1 MQILCRRDYSL
12 VPRAHAHYE
21 ASRRNCFGAVCQM
34 IKRVGAA
41 LLWPLA
47 LAFLFI
53 GFNKNDPYLISLRG
67 GGNLAVAAIGIF
79 VAIVLIRRGY
89 WRGVAK
95 KGLVL
100 LWCLVPLSPLA
111 AHLRFEW
118 RKHGVLHTDAATAH
132 RLGRHF
138 VVGYSSFAEV
148 AALAE
153 KGLIAGVYVTRHN
166 LRGRSAEAL
175 KSEISALQAIRRAAN
190 LPPLIVTADQEG
202 GIVSHLAPVLTE
214 LPSLATL
221 ADLPAD
227 LRARMAEEYGRIHGR
242 GLASLGI
249 NLNFAPVLDLRPE
262 RRLTRFDFNTLI
274 GWRAISGDPAKVAD
288 VALPYIRGLEMSGV
302 GATVKHFPGLGRVRG
317 DTHHFSADL
326 DAPIDELEASDWRPF
341 RQALTGSHA
350 LLMIGHVRL
359 TAADP
364 VRPASHSKKVIDGII
379 RGKWNYQGVVITD
392 DLVMGAIY
400 QHDVCTAVV
409 EALNAGADL
418 LLIAFDGAQFYR
430 VFTCASAAERQAGLD
445 RAMLD
450 ASDIRLDR
458 LPQGRR
464 EMGSGAE

>member
-1 MQILCRRDYSL
+1 
-12 VPRAHAHYE
+12 
-21 ASRRNCFGAVCQM
+21 M
-34 IKRVGAA
+34 IKRVGAV

-67 GGNLAVAAIGIF
+67 TGNAAVVAIGAAVAIA
-79 VAIVLIRRGY
+79 LLWRGY
-89 WRGVAK
+89 WSGAARK
-95 KGLVL
+95 ILVL
-100 LWCLVPLSPLA
+100 LWCLVPLSVLA

-118 RKHGVLHTDAATAH
+118 RKHDVLHTEASTAH

-138 VVGYSSFAEV
+138 VVGYSSFDEV
-148 AALAE
+148 ATLAE

-175 KSEISALQAIRRAAN
+175 KSEISALQARRRAAG
-190 LPPLIVTADQEG
+190 LPHLIVAADQEG
-202 GIVSHLAPVLTE
+202 GIVSHLAPALTE
-214 LPSLATL
+214 LPALSTL

-227 LRARMAEEYGRIHGR
+227 LRDRMAEEYGRTHGR
-242 GLASLGI
+242 ELAALGV
-249 NLNFAPVLDLRPE
+249 NVNFAPVLDLRPE
-262 RRLTRFDFNTLI
+262 RKLTRFDFNTLI
-274 GWRAISGDPAKVAD
+274 GRRAISGDPDKVAN

-326 DAPIDELEASDWRPF
+326 ETPLDELEASDWRPF
-341 RQALTGSHA
+341 REALAGTRA
-350 LLMIGHVRL
+350 MLMVGHVRL

-364 VRPASHSKKVIDGII
+364 DRAASHSKKVIDGII

-409 EALNAGADL
+409 EALNAGVDL
-418 LLIAFDGAQFYR
+418 LLVAFDGAQFYR
-430 VFTCASAAERQAGLD
+430 IFACASLAGRAKLD
-445 RAMLD
+445 PAMLGKSE
-450 ASDIRLDR
+450 ARLDR
-458 LPQGRR
+458 LLRR
-464 EMGSGAE
+464 DERETADNAE